1 VTNQPTE
8 TFSAVLTLRLI
19 CIMSSESAPPSPKR
33 RRTEENITAEQQP
46 TPTHSKYWFDDGNV
60 VLQAENT
67 QFRVHRSM
75 LSRHSHV
82 LKDMFEIPQPENT
95 EGHIIE
101 GCPVVHLYDS
111 SQDVEIVISIFYDN
125 LQ

>member
-1 VTNQPTE
+1 
-8 TFSAVLTLRLI
+8 
-19 CIMSSESAPPSPKR
+19 
-33 RRTEENITAEQQP
+33 
-46 TPTHSKYWFDDGNV
+46 
-60 VLQAENT
+60 
-67 QFRVHRSM
+67 M
-75 LSRHSHV
+75 LLRHSHV

-125 LQ
+125 LQWVDKSMASR